1 MLLLAHLVVAPV
13 LLAGGTNVYF
23 EQQTVTSTDGHSDGT
38 GVVSRVWYAGRRMRL
53 EAGDAEAGP
62 AFILQL
68 DRGKAY
74 RVDPAEKVA
83 TEIDLE
89 RLRSSTQMDL
99 SVAGDL
105 MGGDEEGGG
114 RTAALRTPKTI
125 AGYRCAGYRIK
136 AGSTVMDMY
145 VTEDIPLGVESFA
158 ELLDWTGASQSLRG
172 ILDEVRKLPGFPLE
186 TRSRVSVMGKVHET
200 RATVTRVKVGPQPSS
215 LFEVPRGYQVR
226 AEEPLPEQE

>member
-1 MLLLAHLVVAPV
+1 MLALAQLVVAPL

-23 EQQTVTSTDGHSDGT
+23 EQETVTSTDGRSEGT
-38 GVVSRVWYAGRRMRL
+38 GVFSRVWYGGRRMRL
-53 EAGDAEAGP
+53 EAGDAAGGP
-62 AFILQL
+62 AFVLQL

-74 RVDPAEKVA
+74 RLDPVERTA

-89 RLRSSTQMDL
+89 RLRSSAQMDL

-105 MGGDEEGGG
+105 MGGDEEGGA

-136 AGSTVMDMY
+136 AGSATMDLY
-145 VTEDIPLGVESFA
+145 VSEEVPLGVDAFA
-158 ELLDWTGASQSLRG
+158 EFLDWTGASQSLRG
-172 ILDEVRKLPGFPLE
+172 ILDEIRKLPGFPLE
-186 TRSRVSVMGKVHET
+186 TRSRVSVLGKVHET

-215 LFEVPRGYQVR
+215 LFEVPRDYKVR
-226 AEEPLPEQE
+226 PEEPLPEQE